1 MWTIYRLNIM
11 IVKELIDKLSEI
23 EDKTQTI
30 HCDPHDLYSS
40 WFIPTKIEET
50 DYGIIITQN

>member
-1 MWTIYRLNIM
+1 M